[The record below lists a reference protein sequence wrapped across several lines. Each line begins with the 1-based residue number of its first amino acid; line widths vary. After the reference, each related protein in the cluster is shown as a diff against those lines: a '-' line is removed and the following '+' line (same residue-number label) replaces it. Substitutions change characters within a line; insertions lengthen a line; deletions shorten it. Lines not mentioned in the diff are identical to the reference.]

1 MAQDGRQVLASLG
14 HVCDISPKS
23 GAVNVKNGFEV
34 NWEMSETGQK
44 CVGEISDALKGASH
58 LILATDP
65 DREGEAISWHVVE
78 QLKSLG
84 SLQQITIERITFNQI
99 SEDAVMKALAHP
111 RTVQSLLCQ
120 QYMSKWCSRSIR
132 VWWMRTWLEESSI
145 ISWDSRCRLFC
156 GGSCVEHDRQVMAL
170 RFKVQDFDRHA
181 FGWKEEYSRLV

>member
-1 MAQDGRQVLASLG
+1 
-14 HVCDISPKS
+14 
-23 GAVNVKNGFEV
+23 
-34 NWEMSETGQK
+34 MSETGQK

-111 RTVQSLLCQ
+111 RTVQSLLC
-120 QYMSKWCSRSIR
+120 
-132 VWWMRTWLEESSI
+132 
-145 ISWDSRCRLFC
+145 
-156 GGSCVEHDRQVMAL
+156 
-170 RFKVQDFDRHA
+170 
-181 FGWKEEYSRLV
+181 